1 LSLTY
6 TAAAIQQHAKLIE
19 DNISELK
26 DNLANRGA
34 VPDYQT
40 YAFLAGKIE
49 GLRLALELC
58 DEAVRRLNES

>member
-1 LSLTY
+1 MALTY
-6 TAAAIQQHAKLIE
+6 TAAALKEHASLIE
-19 DNISELK
+19 QNIDDLK
-26 DNLANRGA
+26 TNLTNRQA

-40 YAFLAGKIE
+40 YCSLTGKID